1 MSTKPF
7 FSIIIPTYNRCELVK
22 KCILS
27 IQDQTFKDWECIV
40 INDGST
46 DNTQIEI
53 ADFTKSDARITLINQ
68 QNSERAI
75 SRNNGAQIAKGE
87 YFIFIDSD
95 DSFEKEHLSNLYQS
109 IQNEDQ
115 IHEMYFTN
123 GKYLRANNT
132 QELIV
137 KDTIPSPIPID
148 FFLSNSVV
156 PARVCLHHTI
166 FNTYSFDPRTII
178 VEDTVLWTEIIA
190 THRVKYLPVT
200 SVIYHLHENNS
211 VNIEKYNAYLQ
222 RLNGLKVLFYKKNVG
237 NKIPNATKR
246 KHLNRCYFG
255 ISDYYSYQNKKIKS
269 ISWILKSIITY
280 PELDLK
286 HKFVSL
292 LFSLKFVFNK
302 TKAHEIQ
309 T

>member
-1 MSTKPF
+1 MLTKPF
-7 FSIIIPTYNRCELVK
+7 FSIVIPTYNRCELVK

-46 DNTQIEI
+46 DNTHTEI
-53 ADFTKSDARITLINQ
+53 ADFIKSDARITLINQ
-68 QNSERAI
+68 LNSERAI
-75 SRNNGAQIAKGE
+75 SRNNGAKIAKGE

-95 DSFEKEHLSNLYQS
+95 DSFEKEHLQNLHIS
-109 IQNEDQ
+109 IQAEDQ

-132 QELIV
+132 QELII

-156 PARVCLHHTI
+156 PARVCLHHSI
-166 FNTYSFDPRTII
+166 FNTHSFDPRTII
-178 VEDTVLWTEIIA
+178 VEDTVLWTEILDN
-190 THRVKYLPVT
+190 HRVKYLPVT
-200 SVIYHLHENNS
+200 SVMYHLHENNS
-211 VNIEKYNAYLQ
+211 VNIEKHNAYLQ

-237 NKIPNATKR
+237 DKIPNATKR

-255 ISDYYSYQNKKIKS
+255 ISDYYAFQEKKIKS
-269 ISWILKSIITY
+269 IYWILKSIILF

-292 LFSLKFVFNK
+292 LFLLKFVK
-302 TKAHEIQ
+302 SKP
-309 T
+309 

>member
-1 MSTKPF
+1 MAIQATKMKPY

-22 KCILS
+22 KCIISL
-27 IQDQTFKDWECIV
+27 QMQTFLDWECII

-46 DNTQIEI
+46 DNTESEITEFITEEKRIQI
-53 ADFTKSDARITLINQ
+53 ITQ
-68 QNSERAI
+68 VNSERAV
-75 SRNNGAQIAKGE
+75 SRNNGAKIATGE
-87 YFIFIDSD
+87 YYIFLDSD
-95 DSFEKEHLSNLYQS
+95 DSFEKEHLQNLFQS
-109 IQNEDQ
+109 IQKENQ

-123 GKYLRANNT
+123 GKYLRSNNI

-156 PARVCLHHTI
+156 PARVCLHHSI
-166 FNTYSFDPRTII
+166 FNTYTFDPRTII
-178 VEDTVLWTEIIA
+178 VEDTVLWTEILD

-200 SVIYHLHENNS
+200 SVMYHLHEDNS
-211 VNIEKYNAYLQ
+211 VNIEKHNAYLQ
-222 RLNGLKVLFYKKNVG
+222 RLKGLKVLFYKKSVG
-237 NKIPNATKR
+237 KKIPNATKR

-255 ISDYYSYQNKKIKS
+255 ISDYYAFQEKKIKS
-269 ISWILKSIITY
+269 IYWILKSIIIY

-292 LFSLKFVFNK
+292 LFLLKFVGSK
-302 TKAHEIQ
+302 P
-309 T
+309 